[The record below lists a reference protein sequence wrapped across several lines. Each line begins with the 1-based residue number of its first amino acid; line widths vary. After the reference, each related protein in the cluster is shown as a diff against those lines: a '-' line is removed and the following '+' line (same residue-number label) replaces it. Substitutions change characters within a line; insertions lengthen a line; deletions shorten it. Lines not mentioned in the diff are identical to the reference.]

1 MDIISMIISIVGIVI
16 SIVSI
21 FIALKIYNNQCRHIY
36 KLNYAKIAYS
46 NLSIEIM
53 RLQDEVINE
62 IDACTSDVDCYMRNT
77 DYRRLDA
84 MDEMGGY
91 ITNIGKLVSNYISVI
106 SIYIDALLECN
117 EYKKSEAVKNSINKF
132 EDSIKELN
140 NKYILTKFKDSNGKD
155 INFTLQSLMSP
166 INSKLFDCIDNYSID
181 VKSFTTMMNHI
192 KELVEQS
199 QRISKDIYTFTIQDI
214 RYLLET
220 DNISKDEYEF
230 ILDNYRNTI
239 LGD

>member
-1 MDIISMIISIVGIVI
+1 
-16 SIVSI
+16 
-21 FIALKIYNNQCRHIY
+21 
-36 KLNYAKIAYS
+36 
-46 NLSIEIM
+46 
-53 RLQDEVINE
+53 
-62 IDACTSDVDCYMRNT
+62 
-77 DYRRLDA
+77 
-84 MDEMGGY
+84 
-91 ITNIGKLVSNYISVI
+91 
-106 SIYIDALLECN
+106 
-117 EYKKSEAVKNSINKF
+117 
-132 EDSIKELN
+132 
-140 NKYILTKFKDSNGKD
+140 
-155 INFTLQSLMSP
+155 MSP